1 MRLRIAPEA
10 GQALPFHLADC
21 TPYDP
26 PKDNS
31 CVPDADA
38 LAWLTP
44 RSSAAQRLPFSESH
58 ALASHHIITTWL
70 HLRLRCSKRRVHF
83 PQPFRL
89 QTLYVILEPL
99 APTDL
104 WTCEA
109 CDHHD
114 IRIGLLGRCIIVCL
128 SKGRISANALSIMC
142 RAFSSSSA
150 APEEDLGK
158 GNSWL

>member
-109 CDHHD
+109 CDRHD

-142 RAFSSSSA
+142 RAFSSSSGA
-150 APEEDLGK
+150 SVEDLGK
-158 GNSWL
+158 GNP